1 MSISVWSWREWR
13 VGEIPG
19 VVLEIGAGSGANLS
33 RYRRAARV
41 FAIEPDAASA
51 QQAQVAAAHC
61 ALPVSVKIAVAEHL
75 PIASAS
81 IDHVVSSLVFCSVQ
95 DQRQALREIRR
106 VLRPNGVLSMIE
118 HVRPQTSALAIA
130 ADAVTPYWQRIAHN
144 CHLNRPTVEVLR
156 GEKWDVR
163 VLQRRGVFVHLEAR
177 PI

>member
-1 MSISVWSWREWR
+1 
-13 VGEIPG
+13 
-19 VVLEIGAGSGANLS
+19 
-33 RYRRAARV
+33 
-41 FAIEPDAASA
+41 
-51 QQAQVAAAHC
+51 
-61 ALPVSVKIAVAEHL
+61 VSVKIAVAEHL

-95 DQRQALREIRR
+95 DQRQTLREIRR